1 MKKFLIILVW
11 YLSCNLALVSSFI
24 ALYSISRTRGGNDLL
39 SKVDKEMSSKNT
51 YQMYAAL
58 PSVLDQFTQAIKT
71 GDSRPVI
78 IADYLRKRNK
88 ALGPEYADYIVE
100 ISDHYEVDPYLIVAI
115 AECESNLGEKVPH
128 GSNNP
133 FGYGIPTG
141 AQSGTEFITWKHAI
155 EAEVK
160 LIRKYYDKGLRTPEE
175 IGPVYAPPSVEK
187 GGSWAKCVRFFLDKL
202 K

>member
-1 MKKFLIILVW
+1 MRKFIIFFGW
-11 YLSCNLALVSSFI
+11 YIACNLALILFFTFLFSLSKI
-24 ALYSISRTRGGNDLL
+24 KGGGDLL
-39 SKVDKEMSSKNT
+39 SKVDREMSKKNT

-58 PSVLDQFTQAIKT
+58 PNVLGQFTQAIKT

-78 IADYLRKRNK
+78 ISDYLKNRNK
-88 ALGPEYADYIVE
+88 AMGPEYADYIVE
-100 ISDHYEVDPYLIVAI
+100 ITDHYEVDPYLIIAI
-115 AECESNLGEKVPH
+115 AECESNLGEKVPE

-133 FGYGIPTG
+133 FGYGISTG
-141 AQSGTEFITWKHAI
+141 SKIGTEFITFKHAI

-160 LIRKYYDKGLRTPEE
+160 LIRKYYDKNLKTPEE
-175 IGPVYAPPSVEK
+175 IGPVYAPPSASN